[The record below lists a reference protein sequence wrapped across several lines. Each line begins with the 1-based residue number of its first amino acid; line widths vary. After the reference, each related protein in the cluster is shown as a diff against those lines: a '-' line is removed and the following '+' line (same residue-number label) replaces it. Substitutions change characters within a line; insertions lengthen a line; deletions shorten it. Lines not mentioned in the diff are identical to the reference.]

1 MVIDKTIYHAKG
13 GVPELG
19 TELHCILNLAV
30 QYAFVYTALALV
42 STYADLRLGNRS
54 GVVLGLRSALV
65 HTREGREDRQ

>member
-42 STYADLRLGNRS
+42 SAD
-54 GVVLGLRSALV
+54 
-65 HTREGREDRQ
+65 